1 MFDQSPHP
9 PAPSPKMRE
18 GELGTS
24 KFAESDESP
33 HPLYGMLA
41 IEMARRGLGAGVKED
56 CDV

>member
-9 PAPSPKMRE
+9 PSPSPKMRE

-33 HPLYGMLA
+33 HPLYGGG
-41 IEMARRGLGAGVKED
+41 GLGAGVEED